1 MNFYLRLILLSRVGS
16 PAQDCLR
23 QSYQGEG
30 VQAEEGVQGGG
41 GGQQGGRQQD
51 RGLGPGQGW
60 RRVEG
65 GEIKEEGEG
74 LGPEGAARSWFG
86 GGRPQCEVVAVSIV
100 VVADII
106 AEVVEVVAAEV
117 LEVEVVVAVVLGH

>member
-41 GGQQGGRQQD
+41 GGQQGGQQQD

-65 GEIKEEGEG
+65 EEIQEEGEG
-74 LGPEGAARSWFG
+74 LGPGGAAGSWFG
-86 GGRPQCEVVAVSIV
+86 GGRPQCEVVV
-100 VVADII
+100 VVVVVTEAVVV
-106 AEVVEVVAAEV
+106 AEVVEVVVAEV
-117 LEVEVVVAVVLGH
+117 LEVVVVLGH